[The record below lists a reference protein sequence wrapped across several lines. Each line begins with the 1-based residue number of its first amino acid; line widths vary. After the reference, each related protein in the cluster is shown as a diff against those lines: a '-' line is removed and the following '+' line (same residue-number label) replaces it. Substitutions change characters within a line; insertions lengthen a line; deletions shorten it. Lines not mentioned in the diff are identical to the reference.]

1 MTTSAVANPLPRLGS
16 EIRNWS
22 NRKTKIALDHL
33 FLCSEFEKLMYK
45 ILAEINKDFCR
56 NKLSWRKISKKS
68 SVNFLGDTLYIFES
82 GI

>member
-1 MTTSAVANPLPRLGS
+1 MFTYSWSERGSRLVPLRGPTR
-16 EIRNWS
+16 
-22 NRKTKIALDHL
+22 
-33 FLCSEFEKLMYK
+33 KLMYE